1 MELPCSG
8 QRLSP
13 GIDALFV
20 AKTGVNVADADES
33 GGLTGVIAGRPI
45 QLESAVAVVKRLLR
59 VSYAVVAG
67 CDFGEDGGLSGAVA
81 EGLANGECLIGVV
94 ESLLALILAFAEERE
109 AVEGIGF
116 ACRDTLGG
124 GDVEGPL
131 IVLGSVPWLVLG
143 AGGVAESVEC
153 GNALLSVLGKARSV
167 RCAGVGV
174 SRVLGIAD
182 AEPQVA
188 ELIQDFCG
196 GVRVARGDRGLQ
208 GCLELGDAGLILS
221 R

>member
-45 QLESAVAVVKRLLR
+45 QVESAVAVVKRLLR

-67 CDFGEDGGLSGAVA
+67 CDFDEDGGLSGAVA

-94 ESLLALILAFAEERE
+94 ESLLALILGFAEERE
-109 AVEGIGF
+109 ALRASALPAG
-116 ACRDTLGG
+116 T
-124 GDVEGPL
+124 
-131 IVLGSVPWLVLG
+131 PW
-143 AGGVAESVEC
+143 AVATS
-153 GNALLSVLGKARSV
+153 SAR
-167 RCAGVGV
+167 
-174 SRVLGIAD
+174 
-182 AEPQVA
+182 
-188 ELIQDFCG
+188 
-196 GVRVARGDRGLQ
+196 
-208 GCLELGDAGLILS
+208 
-221 R
+221 